1 MCFRRKK
8 TPKPPPVVK
17 GTGSCPARAPGGV
30 HCDLPAHSGA
40 THQQGIPGRTPVT
53 SWNEHRANGLTTKRA
68 ILKAKRSESFR
79 WYWLAWAV
87 VALVSFL
94 VPELYVVFTGR
105 VDLTLS
111 DTLRAIL
118 GIDPPSKARKVGSVG
133 FAVTMAGLVSLL
145 ISHIIAGAP

>member
-1 MCFRRKK
+1 MCRRRQKK
-8 TPKPPPVVK
+8 PPVVFTA
-17 GTGSCPARAPGGV
+17 GTGRCRATAPGGV
-30 HCDLPAHSGA
+30 HCDLRAHSGA
-40 THQQGIPGRTPVT
+40 VHQQGVPGRTPVT
-53 SWNEHRANGLTTKRA
+53 SWNEHQANGLTSKRA
-68 ILKAKRSESFR
+68 VLKAKRSESFR
-79 WYWLAWAV
+79 WYWLAWAL

-118 GIDPPSKARKVGSVG
+118 GIDPPSKARKAGSVG